1 MLRAALALLST
12 LQVGA
17 RLKDTVERSMRQAA
31 VAAVAAIFLIAAAVF
46 ALIAVY
52 HVLVSSYQFT
62 PAEAA
67 AIMAGSLLLV
77 GVLML
82 AIVPQVGKPARKA
95 SVSPVASAG
104 DAMGLLD
111 QGVDTAVK
119 QIGPVNLVAIAFLAG
134 LFAGRR

>member
-12 LQVGA
+12 LQLGA
-17 RLKDTVERSMRQAA
+17 RLRDSVERALRQAA
-31 VAAVAAIFLIAAAVF
+31 VAAVAVIFLLAAAVF
-46 ALIAVY
+46 ALIATY
-52 HVLVSSYQFT
+52 QVLVATYQFS

-82 AIVPQVGKPARKA
+82 AIAPQVGRPPRRAPRPPLSTAGEGVGLIDQSVGKA
-95 SVSPVASAG
+95 V
-104 DAMGLLD
+104 
-111 QGVDTAVK
+111 Q
-119 QIGPVNLVAIAFLAG
+119 QIGPVPLIAIAFLAG